1 MANPKSTAQI
11 AGHPLHPMLVVFPI
25 AFLVGTFVSDIVYLA
40 SGDAFWARVSLWLL
54 VAGLVMGALA
64 ALAGFTDFL
73 GDRLIRATN
82 TSWYHMIG
90 NVTAVVLSLINLWLR
105 YRDGDTADFPGVFW
119 ISLVVVLIFV
129 VTGWLGGELVF
140 RHRVGVSEEYPGRP

>member
-1 MANPKSTAQI
+1 MNPKSTAAI

-25 AFLVGTFVSDIVYLA
+25 AFFVGTFVSDIVYLA
-40 SGDAFWARVSLWLL
+40 TTDPFWARASFWLL

-73 GDRLIRATN
+73 GDRLVRAT
-82 TSWYHMIG
+82 TVAWFHMIG
-90 NVTAVVLSLINLWLR
+90 NVSAVVLSLINVWLR
-105 YRDGDTADFPGVFW
+105 YSNGETTAYPGVFW

-140 RHRVGVSEEYPGRP
+140 RHRVGVSEEYPRT